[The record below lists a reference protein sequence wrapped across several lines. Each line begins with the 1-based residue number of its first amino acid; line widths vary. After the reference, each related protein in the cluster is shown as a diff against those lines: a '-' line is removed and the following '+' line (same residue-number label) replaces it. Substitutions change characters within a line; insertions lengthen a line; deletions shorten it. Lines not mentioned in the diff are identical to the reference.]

1 MTNQWSCRS
10 DKPGSAGIAVRDRY
24 RGILFSWRRCPF
36 EYAQHWHMSH
46 GDTPKRPAIF
56 RMAAMV
62 TQDVPFSYFWI
73 CCHATLNAAA
83 TSLCDSCRSRLSDL
97 RRAPMTEFKLRS
109 TTRPMMYSYSFWLPF
124 PPSANRLWRYGAG
137 GKVYLSTKYS
147 KWKRQ
152 CDSAVQIQKLMAGT
166 PVLGEYE
173 IKLQLSNAFIR

>member
-1 MTNQWSCRS
+1 MPRRRRKDRRISPLGNV
-10 DKPGSAGIAVRDRY
+10 DLAGIAARDRY
-24 RGILFSWRRCPF
+24 RETLFSCDHHALASRRFPF
-36 EYAQHWHMSH
+36 EYVQHWHMSH
-46 GDTPKRPAIF
+46 GDTPKRLAIF

-147 KWKRQ
+147 KFPTNLDGFRSGRLPQPEQNTKR
-152 CDSAVQIQKLMAGT
+152 
-166 PVLGEYE
+166 E
-173 IKLQLSNAFIR
+173 